1 MKTQQRLA
9 AISAAAFILSGSFPI
24 PAAGAGHV
32 PEDTSLSE
40 YAAESE
46 DVTDYPLPDE
56 APPFHAHME
65 FRMGYTVI
73 GTFTDFTPDITR
85 IQTLYSLDGENWQT
99 CGGDWNLFNLGSD
112 NEYLLAGLQN
122 QPCLLSNQEP
132 LKSYIAGEIDRFYLK
147 LRITKKNGLSYE
159 TQSDSI
165 ERGSLQPIPEGA
177 ERRACFSSAIA
188 VQESVPGSPYRYHK
202 YGQYQITV
210 SADTTAG
217 DVSALLPDTLP
228 VEVQLDHGADFMA
241 IGVVDCP
248 VTWKPLSLPRLSA
261 GESITIPDAAEEII
275 VPKDTQVSTPIG
287 VFLLDEPLS
296 LDTLPST
303 DEVRLVLNV
312 SPESREPA
320 GVLKEDRDGLKIAL
334 HQKPTGALSI
344 QAYVLK
350 EGETEWTEL
359 SGLSLLKEMDSQ
371 PSTENSGYALVLRR
385 DQEPYQ
391 SYLAAQKAGTAPV
404 PFFIGLKIKG
414 GIYDGR
420 QLILSW
426 PDTYEQLPELPEID
440 GAEGNEGNAGAG
452 NKGDSTESG
461 QRPNLPV
468 PSDTSRQEGQPEP
481 PAHTPDDS
489 GQALDNSGQ
498 KQQTAQEHTAE
509 NASVP
514 SEDRNTA
521 SADEPVPEH
530 LEEPFLSGRL
540 PDLSQTAPDTAG
552 ASTVNRADS
561 SKPSSP
567 AAVTQAGTDTG
578 TADED
583 IVSVLSDE
591 KIPSGHIAENK
602 SLLLLLTAAAIAAG
616 GGICYA
622 FFCKAAGCSLFC
634 RIAGKIRNKLHK

>member
-9 AISAAAFILSGSFPI
+9 AISAAAFILSVSFPI
-24 PAAGAGHV
+24 PAAGAGQV

-40 YAAESE
+40 YEAEPEDAA
-46 DVTDYPLPDE
+46 DYPLPDE
-56 APPFHAHME
+56 APPFHVHTE

-73 GTFTDFTPDITR
+73 GTFTDFTSDITR

-132 LKSYIAGEIDRFYLK
+132 LKSYIAGDIDLFYLK
-147 LRITKKNGLSYE
+147 LRITKKNGLSCE

-165 ERGSLQPIPEGA
+165 ERGSLQPIPEGT

-188 VQESVPGSPYRYHK
+188 VQEYVPGSPYRYHK

-210 SADTTAG
+210 SADTTAK

-228 VEVQLDHGADFMA
+228 VEIQLDHGADFIA
-241 IGVVDCP
+241 IGVIDCP
-248 VTWKPLSLPRLSA
+248 VTWNPLSLPSLSA

-414 GIYDGR
+414 GIYDDR